1 MAKKILEKQI
11 ENRFFSNL
19 INQENKFDNSAVKV
33 YQKLVFLR
41 YFELIK
47 NSFPLFVE
55 QISQE
60 ELEETI
66 KAFMKD
72 TPTTAFIWQMANDY
86 RKFLKKNKIFDSR
99 KHLYEVLYY
108 DWIEIEIYMKEYKIK
123 KPKNF
128 SYKNSYKL
136 SPSARVKRFKYDII
150 NHNFDLKKEIFLVI
164 YYNFDSNEVVYRELN
179 QLIYEVLKSL
189 DKNNSIEKILKNI
202 CITNDIDAKEAKAI
216 LKPAFNELYINK
228 VFI

>member
-66 KAFMKD
+66 KA
-72 TPTTAFIWQMANDY
+72 
-86 RKFLKKNKIFDSR
+86 L
-99 KHLYEVLYY
+99 
-108 DWIEIEIYMKEYKIK
+108 
-123 KPKNF
+123 
-128 SYKNSYKL
+128 
-136 SPSARVKRFKYDII
+136 
-150 NHNFDLKKEIFLVI
+150 
-164 YYNFDSNEVVYRELN
+164 
-179 QLIYEVLKSL
+179 
-189 DKNNSIEKILKNI
+189 
-202 CITNDIDAKEAKAI
+202 
-216 LKPAFNELYINK
+216 
-228 VFI
+228 